1 MTVVVGYIATPQ
13 GRAALARGID
23 EARLRDAKLVVVH
36 SIKGG
41 ASYGPEESQA
51 DRTELDRVRAD
62 LGATGL
68 DFDVR
73 ELVVGNEPAEDLVAV
88 SEETGAEL
96 LVIGMRRR
104 SPVGKFVM
112 GSNAQRI
119 LLDANCPV
127 LAVKAD

>member
-13 GRAALARGID
+13 GRAALARGIE
-23 EARLRDAKLVVVH
+23 EARLRGATLVVVH

-41 ASYGPEESQA
+41 ASYGAEESLA
-51 DRTELDRVRAD
+51 NRTELDRVRAELAATD
-62 LGATGL
+62 LE
-68 DFDVR
+68 FDVR

-88 SEETGAEL
+88 AEETGAEL

-119 LLDANCPV
+119 MLDANCPV